1 MKKLL
6 NIFILLFIFTLA
18 SCSETP
24 ENMGGETN
32 EAKCTPLGDI
42 FKVGANDNYRLIEIP
57 DRSGGVVVNKGIMTW
72 VVDRVSEVVTDA
84 TQNIYEEISE
94 DGEFVNIL
102 NTMVALT
109 IMFYALSI
117 MLGITQA
124 SGYAA
129 LMFFIKIILVWN
141 LATNW
146 DLFYDYVIEVFE
158 FFVLDSVELASQS
171 FHKYQSWEDLYG
183 GGTNPNPGDPTMFSE
198 IDKLLS
204 IFWDFKMAK
213 VIMAL
218 MFTGITGFFWAL
230 MLLMFMMLYLMAV
243 IGAVKTYLFALIARH
258 MLYALSPIFLSF
270 ALFNQTKS
278 LFDGYIEQLI
288 NFSLQPV
295 FLFIFL
301 GLFHSIIAGFVSQL
315 HLEGLTE
322 ATRYDNGSTQEGSE
336 PCIAYVPL
344 EGASLGDQPVY
355 WYKMCYAVDG
365 SFTCPDG
372 ADQNPVIPIDIWMLI
387 SAIIVAYLMYKM
399 SAWVIEVATRLSS
412 GYVNVSEIP
421 VEGFNK
427 LQGSIKGAAT
437 SAMSGGAGKTGS
449 SSAPRN

>member
-1 MKKLL
+1 
-6 NIFILLFIFTLA
+6 
-18 SCSETP
+18 
-24 ENMGGETN
+24 
-32 EAKCTPLGDI
+32 
-42 FKVGANDNYRLIEIP
+42 
-57 DRSGGVVVNKGIMTW
+57 MTW
-72 VVDRVSEVVTDA
+72 IVDRVSDVVVDA
-84 TQNIYEEISE
+84 TQNIYEQISA
-94 DGEFVNIL
+94 DGGEFKDIL

-129 LMFFIKIILVWN
+129 LMFLIKIVVVWN
-141 LATNW
+141 LATNFQ
-146 DLFYDYVIEVFE
+146 LFYDYVIEVFE
-158 FFVLDSVELASQS
+158 SFVLDSVEIASQT
-171 FHKYQSWEDLYG
+171 FHQYQSWEDLYG

-230 MLLMFMMLYLMAV
+230 MLLLFMLLYLMSV
-243 IGAVKTYLFALIARH
+243 ISAIKTYLFALIARH
-258 MLYALSPIFLSF
+258 MLYALAPIFLSF

-301 GLFHSIIAGFVSQL
+301 GLFHSIIVGFVSQL
-315 HLEGLTE
+315 HLENLTDP
-322 ATRYDNGSTQEGSE
+322 TNYDSGSTETAKE

-344 EGASLGDQPVY
+344 ESASLGGQQVY
-355 WYKMCYAVDG
+355 WYKMCFSTADG
-365 SFTCPDG
+365 FTCQTG
-372 ADQNPVIPIDIWMLI
+372 EDQNPVIPIDIWMLI

-427 LQGSIKGAAT
+427 LQGSIKGAAS
-437 SAMSGGAGKTGS
+437 SAFSGGGAKRGGG
-449 SSAPRN
+449 